1 MRAGFINDPCSPYT
15 ILGVHPD
22 ISDAEL
28 KLRHRALVREHHPDR
43 LAATGVPPEL
53 RCAANRRLAAIN
65 AAYDEIVADRRSRGR
80 AMIFKPDSPLVH
92 ALHPSCNTGDRRKG
106 CRADMIVLHYTGMS
120 SADQAVKWLA
130 DPCSKVSCHY
140 VIDEAGHITQM
151 VAETQRAWHAGA
163 SHWAGE
169 TDINSASIG
178 IEIQNPG
185 HEHGYPDFPP
195 EQMQAIAALC
205 RDIAQRRGVPPER
218 VLAHSDVAPG
228 RKIDPGE
235 KFDWAFLAKQGV
247 GHWVTPAPLDPEA
260 KYVLDGDAQAAVAE
274 TMELLRAYG
283 YGIDNPGRDDW
294 FAVLVR
300 TFQLHFRPARADG
313 RLDAGTLDTL
323 RRLVAA
329 LPAHATS

>member
-1 MRAGFINDPCSPYT
+1 
-15 ILGVHPD
+15 
-22 ISDAEL
+22 
-28 KLRHRALVREHHPDR
+28 
-43 LAATGVPPEL
+43 
-53 RCAANRRLAAIN
+53 
-65 AAYDEIVADRRSRGR
+65 
-80 AMIFKPDSPLVH
+80 MIFKPDSPLVH
-92 ALHPSCNTGDRRKG
+92 ALHPSCNAGDRRKG
-106 CRADMIVLHYTGMS
+106 CRADMIVLHYTGMTT
-120 SADQAVKWLA
+120 AEQAVKWLS
-130 DPCSKVSCHY
+130 DPRSKVSCHY
-140 VIDEAGHITQM
+140 VIDERGHITQL

-195 EQMQAIAALC
+195 EQMQTIAALC

-235 KFDWAFLAKQGV
+235 KFDWAFLAKEGV
-247 GHWVTPAPLDPEA
+247 GHWVTPAPLDTEST
-260 KYVLDGDAQAAVAE
+260 YLLDGDEASVAE
-274 TMELLRAYG
+274 ALELLRTYG

-294 FAVLVR
+294 VAVLVR

-313 RLDAGTLDTL
+313 RLDAGTLDTM

-329 LPAHATS
+329 LPVCATS

>member
-1 MRAGFINDPCSPYT
+1 
-15 ILGVHPD
+15 
-22 ISDAEL
+22 
-28 KLRHRALVREHHPDR
+28 
-43 LAATGVPPEL
+43 
-53 RCAANRRLAAIN
+53 
-65 AAYDEIVADRRSRGR
+65 
-80 AMIFKPDSPLVH
+80 MIFKPDSPLVH
-92 ALHPSCNTGDRRKG
+92 ALHPSCNAGDRRKG

-120 SADQAVKWLA
+120 SADQAVKWLS
-130 DPCSKVSCHY
+130 DPRSKVSCHY
-140 VIDEAGHITQM
+140 VVDERGHITQL

-235 KFDWAFLAKQGV
+235 KFDWAFLAKHGV
-247 GHWVTPAPLDPEA
+247 GRWIESAPPMNDDCLLDDDDDARLEA
-260 KYVLDGDAQAAVAE
+260 L
-274 TMELLRAYG
+274 ELMRAYG
-283 YGIDNPGRDDW
+283 YGIDDPGREKW
-294 FAVLVR
+294 FWHLIR
-300 TFQLHFRPARADG
+300 TFQMHFRPARADG

-329 LPAHATS
+329 LPASATS

>member
-1 MRAGFINDPCSPYT
+1 M
-15 ILGVHPD
+15 V
-22 ISDAEL
+22 
-28 KLRHRALVREHHPDR
+28 
-43 LAATGVPPEL
+43 
-53 RCAANRRLAAIN
+53 
-65 AAYDEIVADRRSRGR
+65 DER
-80 AMIFKPDSPLVH
+80 
-92 ALHPSCNTGDRRKG
+92 
-106 CRADMIVLHYTGMS
+106 
-120 SADQAVKWLA
+120 
-130 DPCSKVSCHY
+130 
-140 VIDEAGHITQM
+140 GHITQL

-195 EQMQAIAALC
+195 KQMQAIAALC

-235 KFDWAFLAKQGV
+235 KFDWAYLAEQGV
-247 GHWVTPAPLDPEA
+247 GHWLTPAPFDSEA
-260 KYVLDGDAQAAVAE
+260 KYILEGDAQARAE
-274 TMELLRAYG
+274 TLELLRAYG

-300 TFQLHFRPARADG
+300 TFQMHFRPERPDG
-313 RLDAGTLDTL
+313 RLDAGTLDML

-329 LPAHATS
+329 LPAHATN

>member
-1 MRAGFINDPCSPYT
+1 M
-15 ILGVHPD
+15 IL
-22 ISDAEL
+22 DA
-28 KLRHRALVREHHPDR
+28 
-43 LAATGVPPEL
+43 
-53 RCAANRRLAAIN
+53 
-65 AAYDEIVADRRSRGR
+65 
-80 AMIFKPDSPLVH
+80 DSSLVH
-92 ALHPSCNTGDRRKG
+92 ALHPSCNAGPRPGG

-120 SADQAVKWLA
+120 SAEQAVKWLS
-130 DPCSKVSCHY
+130 DPRSKVSCHY
-140 VIDEAGHITQM
+140 VIDERGHITQL
-151 VAETQRAWHAGA
+151 VPETLRAWHAGA

-185 HEHGYPDFPP
+185 HEHGYPEFPP

-235 KFDWAFLAKQGV
+235 KFDWAFLAQQGV
-247 GHWVTPAPLDPEA
+247 GHWLKPPPLDPEA
-260 KYVLDGDAQAAVAE
+260 GYILDGDTQARAE
-274 TMELLRAYG
+274 TLQLMRAYG

-300 TFQLHFRPARADG
+300 TFQMHFRPERADG
-313 RLDAGTLDTL
+313 RLDAGTLETL

-329 LPAHATS
+329 LPAQVTS

>member
-1 MRAGFINDPCSPYT
+1 M
-15 ILGVHPD
+15 
-22 ISDAEL
+22 
-28 KLRHRALVREHHPDR
+28 
-43 LAATGVPPEL
+43 
-53 RCAANRRLAAIN
+53 
-65 AAYDEIVADRRSRGR
+65 
-80 AMIFKPDSPLVH
+80 
-92 ALHPSCNTGDRRKG
+92 
-106 CRADMIVLHYTGMS
+106 
-120 SADQAVKWLA
+120 
-130 DPCSKVSCHY
+130 
-140 VIDEAGHITQM
+140 IDEAGHITQI

-195 EQMQAIAALC
+195 AQMQAIAALC

-235 KFDWAFLAKQGV
+235 KFDWAFLAKHGV

-260 KYVLDGDAQAAVAE
+260 KYLPRRRCASAAPRR
-274 TMELLRAYG
+274 MELLRAYG

-300 TFQLHFRPARADG
+300 TFQMHFRPERADG

>member
-1 MRAGFINDPCSPYT
+1 
-15 ILGVHPD
+15 
-22 ISDAEL
+22 
-28 KLRHRALVREHHPDR
+28 
-43 LAATGVPPEL
+43 
-53 RCAANRRLAAIN
+53 
-65 AAYDEIVADRRSRGR
+65 
-80 AMIFKPDSPLVH
+80 MIFKPDSPLVQ

-106 CRADMIVLHYTGMS
+106 CRANMIVLHYTGMS
-120 SADQAVKWLA
+120 AAEQAIKWLS
-130 DPCSKVSCHY
+130 DPRSKVSCHY
-140 VIDEAGHITQM
+140 VVDERGHITQL

-195 EQMQAIAALC
+195 KQMQAIAALC

-235 KFDWAFLAKQGV
+235 KFDWAYLAEQGV
-247 GHWVTPAPLDPEA
+247 GHWLTPAPFDSEA
-260 KYVLDGDAQAAVAE
+260 KYILEGDAQARAE
-274 TMELLRAYG
+274 TLELLRAYG

-300 TFQLHFRPARADG
+300 TFQMHFRPERPDG
-313 RLDAGTLDTL
+313 RLDAGTLDML

-329 LPAHATS
+329 LPAHATN